1 MENQTVRL
9 NQVHYRGLSVNR
21 SAYLD
26 GLWMFSL
33 GEINKFQLSFDYPLE
48 LEQST
53 AEIIF
58 ALLGV
63 VHYL

>member
-1 MENQTVRL
+1 MENQAVRL
-9 NQVHYRGLSVNR
+9 NQVHDRGLSVNR

-48 LEQST
+48 LEQFT
-53 AEIIF
+53 AETIF
-58 ALLGV
+58 SLLGV

>member
-1 MENQTVRL
+1 MENQAVRP
-9 NQVHYRGLSVNR
+9 NQVHDRGLSVNR

-33 GEINKFQLSFDYPLE
+33 GDINKFKLSFDYPLE
-48 LEQST
+48 LEQFT
-53 AEIIF
+53 AETIF
-58 ALLGV
+58 SLLGV